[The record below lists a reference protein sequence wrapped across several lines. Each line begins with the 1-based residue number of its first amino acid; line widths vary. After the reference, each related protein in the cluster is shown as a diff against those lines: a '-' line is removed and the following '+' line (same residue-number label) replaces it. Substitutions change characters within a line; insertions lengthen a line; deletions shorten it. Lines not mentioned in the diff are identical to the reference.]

1 MNAKTKKIFYIVGII
16 ALVLIILYFS
26 ANFFAKQK
34 LNSAVE
40 KLPDHIVLIYDSAD
54 IDIIQGNV
62 RLLKPIFKMEG
73 KTTGKTNLE
82 VELDQLSIDN
92 FGYWDFLVNDTISV
106 EAINVVKPRLRYYK
120 DNNAKANKGKTSN
133 DKLLKKGILVKQ
145 LNIKDGSVKMIS
157 RQTDSTVLKTEGVNL
172 VLSQISQAPES
183 SNSQLSLMFEDI
195 SFQTENLV
203 YSVGNFEN
211 LYVSNIDI
219 DKLTSKFEEVKLET
233 KFGQRELSEII
244 KTERDHFN
252 VEIASMVIN
261 NQDVGYKKD
270 STFYFR
276 SKKISLDQLNA
287 EIYRDKLV
295 ADDKTQKA
303 MYSEMLRKLNFD
315 LGVDTLA
322 LKNAKI
328 IYKEKTKPD
337 NPAGT
342 LVFENLNAS
351 ISNLGNIYNKS
362 KRLLVNVNAD
372 FMKTAPIIVD
382 WSFDVSDQTD
392 KFVFNADIGYLKVD
406 ELNQFTKPNE
416 RVKLEGELLQTYF
429 TIGGNANVSQ
439 IDLKTDYEKLDIIML
454 KDDGNEKKGLLSGIV
469 NLFVSKNS
477 EDRKGDYRYGYAEDV
492 QRDKTK
498 SIFNFIWLNVRDGL
512 KSAVT
517 GSGKKED

>member
-1 MNAKTKKIFYIVGII
+1 MNAKTKKIFYILGII
-16 ALVLIILYFS
+16 ALTLIILYFL

-34 LNSAVE
+34 LDTVVE
-40 KLPDHIVLIYDSAD
+40 KLPDHIVLTYDSAD

-62 RLLKPIFKMEG
+62 RLINPIFKIKG

-82 VELDQLSIDN
+82 LQLDQFGINN
-92 FGYWDFLVNDTISV
+92 FGYWNFLVNDTISV
-106 EAINVVKPRLRYYK
+106 EAINVIKPSLKYYK
-120 DNNAKANKGKTSN
+120 DDNATADQGKTSN
-133 DKLLKKGILVKQ
+133 GKMLKKPILVEQ
-145 LNIKDGSVKMIS
+145 LNISNGSVKMIN
-157 RQTDSTVLKTEGVNL
+157 RQTDSTVLKTENLDL
-172 VLSQISQAPES
+172 VLSQIRQAPES
-183 SNSQLSLMFEDI
+183 SNSKFPLIFEDI
-195 SFQTENLV
+195 MFQTENLV
-203 YSVGNFEN
+203 YSLGNFEN
-211 LYVSNIDI
+211 LYISSIDI
-219 DKLTSKFEEVKLET
+219 DKLTSKFRGLRLKT

-252 VEIASMVIN
+252 VEIKSLVIN
-261 NQDVGYKKD
+261 NQDLGYKKD
-270 STFYFR
+270 STFYYN
-276 SKKISLDQLNA
+276 SKKISLNQLNA

-315 LGVDTLA
+315 LGVDMLA
-322 LKNAKI
+322 LNNAKI
-328 IYKEKTKPD
+328 VYKEKTKPE

-342 LVFENLNAS
+342 LVFDNLNAN
-351 ISNLGNIYNKS
+351 ISNLGNIYDKS
-362 KRLLVNVNAD
+362 KRLSVNVNAD
-372 FMKTAPIIVD
+372 FMKTAPIKVD

-392 KFVFNADIGYLKVD
+392 KFIFEADVGYLKVD

-439 IDLKTDYEKLDIIML
+439 IDLKTDYEKLDVIML
-454 KDDGNEKKGLLSGIV
+454 KEDGKEKKGLLTGIV

-477 EDRKGDYRYGYAEDV
+477 EDKKGNFRYGYAEEV
-492 QRDKTK
+492 KRDKTK

-517 GSGKKED
+517 GSGKRKK